1 VAESPERQ
9 KAQNQ
14 RLEKKLQELDEQLE
28 RRLRQ
33 LRRERFNCQADAR
46 KALDGFAKDL
56 GGYHRLTEGEI
67 IPFRSYQKPGRP
79 TKGEQPQVVGYRLE
93 ANLTRD
99 EQAITKARGRS
110 GRFILATN
118 VLDGKQ
124 LGKEALLHEYKEQHT
139 VERGFRF
146 LKDPMFFT
154 SSVFVK
160 SPKRVAAIALVMG
173 LSLLVYALG
182 ERALRRALKEAG
194 AKVRHQT
201 GKSTQR
207 PTLRWVFQLFQ
218 AVHLLS
224 VDGTK
229 RIANLTKERER
240 ILSFLVPSCRR
251 YYLL

>member
-1 VAESPERQ
+1 VQSSERQ
-9 KAQNQ
+9 KTQNE
-14 RLEKKLQELDEQLE
+14 RLEKKLEELDEWLE
-28 RRLRQ
+28 RRLRRI
-33 LRRERFNCQADAR
+33 RRERFNCEADAR
-46 KALDGFAKDL
+46 KALQSFAKDL
-56 GGYHRLTEGEI
+56 GKYHLLTEGDL
-67 IPFRSYQKPGRP
+67 IPVRRHRKPGRP
-79 TKGEQPQVVGYRLE
+79 SKGEQPEVVGYRLE
-93 ANLTRD
+93 ANLARD

-118 VLDGKQ
+118 VLDDEQ
-124 LGKEALLHEYKEQHT
+124 FSQEALLREYKAQHM

-173 LSLLVYALG
+173 LCLLVYVLG
-182 ERALRRALKEAG
+182 ERALRLALEKEG
-194 AKVRHQT
+194 ATIRHQT
-201 GKSTQR
+201 GKLTDR

-229 RIANLTKERER
+229 RIANLNEEREH
-240 ILSFLVPSCRR
+240 ILSFLVPGC
-251 YYLL
+251 